1 MATHLAASSRA
12 TSRASPFPKT
22 TKPLFF
28 PLEQSFSFTTTKA
41 RIIGGFSIRASNDG
55 SSYLDMWKNAVDR
68 QKKTVEFE
76 NIAGRIPGDEDGTDA
91 AGNGA
96 ANVDVS
102 KKNDDFQKI
111 LEVDTEERDRIQ
123 RMQVIDRA
131 AAAIA
136 AARAILK
143 EKRPLDDEENAV
155 DYDEEPLLESK
166 QEGSKS
172 GNISV
177 SQTESSR
184 SAVPGP
190 DFWSW
195 TPPADTDSPRSSND
209 NGFLEPK
216 KALTNPVVEIPLAVK
231 EKSLD
236 VLPIP
241 FESKLSQSS
250 SKPRLPPLQS
260 LMEVKKE
267 EVTISSTETPSL
279 KEEEQE
285 LDLVF
290 GEHSIEIAHVLDA
303 VKDEVAFSGTDPDGS
318 RWWKEKG
325 VEERPD
331 GVICR
336 WTMIRGVKGDQDVEW
351 QEKFWEASDEFGH
364 KELGSEKS
372 GRDATGNVWREYW
385 TESMWQESGL
395 VHLEKTADKWGKNG
409 NGDEWQEQWWEHYDA
424 SNKAE
429 KWAHKWC
436 TIDPTTQLDAGHAH
450 VWHERWGET
459 YDGHG
464 GSVKYTDKWAERCE
478 GDGWTKWGD
487 KWDEHFDPNGHGV
500 KQGETWWEGKQYG
513 ERWNRTWGERHN
525 GSGWV
530 HKYGKSS
537 CGEHW
542 DTHEPQET
550 WYERFPHY
558 GFYHCFENSPQLQ
571 QVQNLSE
578 IQEPPQL
585 QQVQNLFEIQEPP
598 QLQQVQNPSEIQEP

>member
-1 MATHLAASSRA
+1 MASHLPTLSRP
-12 TSRASPFPKT
+12 TPRASPT
-22 TKPLFF
+22 TAKPLLF
-28 PLEQSFSFTTTKA
+28 PLEHSFSFTTTTTTRA
-41 RIIGGFSIRASNDG
+41 RLIRGFRIRSSSNDAG

-68 QKKTVEFE
+68 QQKTLEFQ
-76 NIAGRIPGDEDGTDA
+76 NIAGRLTGDDDVEE
-91 AGNGA
+91 
-96 ANVDVS
+96 NVDVE
-102 KKNDDFQKI
+102 KKNEEFEKI
-111 LEVDTEERDRIQ
+111 LEVSTEERDRIQ

-131 AAAIA
+131 SAAIA
-136 AARAILK
+136 AARALLK
-143 EKRPLDDEENAV
+143 EKKPLDDDENDV
-155 DYDEEPLLESK
+155 ESK
-166 QEGSKS
+166 LEGNKS
-172 GNISV
+172 GDSIV
-177 SQTESSR
+177 SSTESSR
-184 SAVPGP
+184 SVVPGP

-195 TPPADTDSPRSSND
+195 TPPTNTDTPKSSND
-209 NGFLEPK
+209 AGLLEPK
-216 KALTNPVVEIPLAVK
+216 KSLAKPVAEIPVAVK
-231 EKSLD
+231 EQSLD
-236 VLPIP
+236 VLSIP
-241 FESKLSQSS
+241 FESKLSQSG

-267 EVTISSTETPSL
+267 EVSISSGDTASL
-279 KEEEQE
+279 KEEEDE

-290 GEHSIEIAHVLDA
+290 SEHSVEIAHVLDT
-303 VKDEVAFSGTDPDGS
+303 VQDEKATSGVDPDGS

-325 VEERPD
+325 VERRAD
-331 GVICR
+331 GVLCR
-336 WTMIRGVKGDQDVEW
+336 WTMIRGVKADQEQDVEW
-351 QEKFWEASDEFGH
+351 QEKFWEASDEFGY

-385 TESMWQESGL
+385 TESMWQDAGL

-409 NGDEWQEQWWEHYDA
+409 YGDEWQEQWWEHYDA

-487 KWDEHFDPNGHGV
+487 KWDENFDANGHGV
-500 KQGETWWEGKQYG
+500 KQGETWWEGKQYC

-525 GSGWV
+525 ASGWV

-542 DTHEPQET
+542 DTHEQQET

-571 QVQNLSE
+571 QVQN
-578 IQEPPQL
+578 
-585 QQVQNLFEIQEPP
+585 
-598 QLQQVQNPSEIQEP
+598 PSEIQEP